1 MPSPSDASLQAT
13 GRLSGHLGLLA
24 VTTQAVA
31 TIGLT
36 LTAVINIPQAAATA
50 GRATWICYAVA
61 LVLIVLVTET
71 LVLFRC
77 TSGSASGIAGYVEV
91 GLGPRSG
98 AVAAWALLL
107 GYGAS
112 MLACLVFFGSYL
124 NHLIG
129 MVGWPTVPLLGYAL
143 GGLACLEL
151 ARRDVEFS
159 TRTMLATEAISVL
172 IVLGLCVLVLGHGG
186 ARADLAALDPVGDSA
201 AQIRSGLMVAVL
213 SFIGFESAATLGGE
227 TRDPSRVVPR
237 AMRIGVALAGA
248 LFLVWAVVLTEGLG
262 WLTAAERASLDPIA
276 LLADRLGQQGAGT
289 WIKAG
294 AFLCLFGSTLGS
306 LTALGRIGFH
316 LARCG
321 VLPPGLGVVHPRFGT
336 PARALLCC
344 TIPLLLIG
352 GTFELLGRTPDQLF
366 AALGGFAVLA
376 FLLVYGLVAIAALQT
391 PLPGSGR
398 GRRRGVAA
406 ASLVAVSAV
415 AIAYSVSELGHQDLM
430 LLSFLGFM
438 LAGLLL
444 VARARRGNPDPPPTA
459 V

>member
-1 MPSPSDASLQAT
+1 MPSSGGDNRPLPVP
-13 GRLSGHLGLLA
+13 LSGHLGLVA

-71 LVLFRC
+71 LVLFRR
-77 TSGSASGIAGYVEV
+77 SPGSPSGIAGYVEV
-91 GLGPRSG
+91 GLGPRLG

-107 GYGAS
+107 GYSGA

-129 MVGWPTVPLLGYAL
+129 MVGWPTVPLLGYAI

-159 TRTMLATEAISVL
+159 TRTMLTTEAISVV
-172 IVLGLCVLVLGHGG
+172 IVLGLCLLVLRHGG
-186 ARADLAALDPVGDSA
+186 PQADLAALDPVGDSA

-227 TRDPSRVVPR
+227 TRDPGRVVPQ
-237 AMRIGVALAGA
+237 AMRIGVALAGV
-248 LFLVWAVVLTEGLG
+248 LFLIWAVVLSEGLA
-262 WLTAAERASLDPIA
+262 WLTPAERASLEPIA

-306 LTALGRIGFH
+306 LNALGRIGFH
-316 LARCG
+316 LARRG

-336 PARALLCC
+336 PARALLSC
-344 TIPLLLIG
+344 TVPLLLIG
-352 GTFELLGRTPDQLF
+352 GTLELMGRTPDQLF
-366 AALGGFAVLA
+366 DALGGFAVLA
-376 FLLVYGLVAIAALQT
+376 FLLVYGLVALAALLT

-398 GRRRGVAA
+398 GRRRGVAS

-415 AIAYSVSELGHQDLM
+415 AIAYTVSVLGHQDLM
-430 LLSFLGFM
+430 LLAFLGLM

-444 VARARRGNPDPPPTA
+444 VAAAFRRSAPPPA
-459 V
+459 APR